1 MGWIHGGRAGGGP
14 GRGRGEGGEPAGLGG
29 QARAGRGCQVAGSAQ
44 TWLSTLAGGGAAR
57 GRGGVGRASRDLS
70 QNKFQIFL
78 RWPSLAAEVN
88 F

>member
-1 MGWIHGGRAGGGP
+1 M
-14 GRGRGEGGEPAGLGG
+14 
-29 QARAGRGCQVAGSAQ
+29 AGSAQ